1 MWLKGPNPI
10 KKKRIKKENKNLRFI
25 TNIKNKSSTQSQE
38 NNNNITI
45 VITKKEII
53 SQRMRMKLIW
63 KMKNKSI
70 LRENSNRHMQNIFT
84 EIGSTK
90 KIKFL
95 LLKILKSQKCLKSS
109 CNYLMKLHI
118 TKIKLK
124 LMKK

>member
-1 MWLKGPNPI
+1 MWLKEPNRI
-10 KKKRIKKENKNLRFI
+10 KKKRIKKEYRNLRFI

-70 LRENSNRHMQNIFT
+70 LRENSNRHMQNIFM
-84 EIGSTK
+84 EIGNTK
-90 KIKFL
+90 RIKFL
-95 LLKILKSQKCLKSS
+95 LLKILKFQKCLKRYY
-109 CNYLMKLHI
+109 NYQMKLPI

-124 LMKK
+124 SMKK